1 MTTAP
6 QSRKVSVATAWL
18 DGCSGCHMSVLD
30 LDEVLLTLAG
40 RIQVV
45 FGPLVDAQEYPES
58 VDLALV
64 EGAVS
69 NQDDFA
75 LIHKIRAHTNL
86 VVALGDCAVT
96 SNVPSMRNSI
106 PVSRLLE
113 RVYLQNTEGLR
124 QLPTIGVP
132 TLARHAVPLHEVI
145 KIDVHIPGCPPPPA
159 IIASVLMQVL
169 DGRRVELPALAKF
182 G

>member
-1 MTTAP
+1 
-6 QSRKVSVATAWL
+6 
-18 DGCSGCHMSVLD
+18 MSLLD
-30 LDEVLLTLAG
+30 LDEVLLSLAP

-45 FGPLVDAQEYPES
+45 FGPLVDAQHYPDS

-69 NQDDFA
+69 NSDDWS
-75 LIHKIRAHTNL
+75 LLTTIRRNSRL

-96 SNVPSMRNSI
+96 SNVPSMRNTI
-106 PVSRLLE
+106 PVNRLLE
-113 RVYLQNTEGLR
+113 RVYMQDTEGNR
-124 QLPTIGVP
+124 VVPTDGVP
-132 TLARHAVPLHEVI
+132 TLARNVVPLHDVV

-159 IIASVLMQVL
+159 VIAAVLLQVL
-169 DGRRVELPALAKF
+169 DGRKVELPAIAKF

>member
-1 MTTAP
+1 MTTAAN
-6 QSRKVSVATAWL
+6 SKVTVATAWL
-18 DGCSGCHMSVLD
+18 DGCSGCHMSLLD
-30 LDEVLLTLAG
+30 LDEVLLSLAP

-45 FGPLVDAQEYPES
+45 FGPLVDAQHYPDS

-69 NQDDFA
+69 NSDDWS
-75 LIHKIRAHTNL
+75 LLTTIRRNSRL

-96 SNVPSMRNSI
+96 SNVPSMRNTI
-106 PVSRLLE
+106 PVNRLLD
-113 RVYLQNTEGLR
+113 RVYMQDTEGSR
-124 QLPTIGVP
+124 VVPTDCVP
-132 TLARHAVPLHEVI
+132 TLARNVVPLHDVV

-159 IIASVLMQVL
+159 VIAAVLLQVL
-169 DGRRVELPALAKF
+169 DGRKVELPAIAKF

>member
-1 MTTAP
+1 MTTAAN
-6 QSRKVSVATAWL
+6 SKVTVATAWL

-30 LDEVLLTLAG
+30 LDEILLSLAQ

-45 FGPLVDAQEYPES
+45 FGPLVDAQHYPDS

-69 NQDDFA
+69 NQDDWS
-75 LIHKIRAHTNL
+75 LITTIRKNTRI

-96 SNVPSMRNSI
+96 SNVPSMRNTI
-106 PVSRLLE
+106 PVTRLLE
-113 RVYLQNTEGLR
+113 HVYLQNTEGNR
-124 QLPTIGVP
+124 VIPSECIP
-132 TLARHAVPLHEVI
+132 SLARTAVPLHDVI
-145 KIDVHIPGCPPPPA
+145 KVDVHIPGCPPPPA
-159 IIASVLMQVL
+159 VIASVLLQVL
-169 DGRRVELPALAKF
+169 DGRKVELPVMAKF

>member
-1 MTTAP
+1 MTAALKNGKAT
-6 QSRKVSVATAWL
+6 VATAWL

-30 LDEVLLTLAG
+30 LDELLLSLAS

-45 FGPLVDAQEYPES
+45 FGPLVDAQHYPGA

-64 EGAVS
+64 EGAIS
-69 NQDDFA
+69 NQDDWA
-75 LIHKIRAHTNL
+75 LIQTIRANTNI

-96 SNVPSMRNSI
+96 SNVPSMRNGI

-113 RVYLQNTEGLR
+113 RVYMQNTEGSR
-124 QLPTIGVP
+124 QVP
-132 TLARHAVPLHEVI
+132 NDRVPALARTAVPLHEVI
-145 KIDVHIPGCPPPPA
+145 KVDVYIPGCPPPPA
-159 IIASVLMQVL
+159 VIASVLTQVL
-169 DGRRVELPALAKF
+169 DGRRVELPAIAKF